1 METTIAKGL
10 NTALI
15 AELKGE
21 AAKTRKMLALVP
33 VSEKADWAPHA
44 KSMKLGRLAL
54 HVAELAGWAGWTIT
68 TDELDFSKN
77 YTPTPTPK
85 TTEELLA
92 IHDKKVEESLKA
104 LENVTD
110 EELSKPW
117 TLRNGAEIYFTL
129 PKKVVVRDMCY
140 NHIVHHRGQLSVYL
154 RLLNIPIPG
163 MYGPSADE
171 MEAMSK

>member
-1 METTIAKGL
+1 METTTAKGL

-15 AELKGE
+15 AELKSE

-33 VSEKADWAPHA
+33 IADKADWVPHT

-54 HVAELAGWAGWTIT
+54 HVAELAGWTGMTIT
-68 TDELDFSKN
+68 TDELDFAKG
-77 YTPTPTPK
+77 YTPTPTPA

-92 IHDKKVEESLKA
+92 ILDKNVEMSLKA
-104 LENVTD
+104 LENADD
-110 EELSKPW
+110 ELLAKPW
-117 TLRNGAEIYFTL
+117 TLRSGDHVYFTL
-129 PKKVVVRDMCY
+129 PKKVVIRDMCY
-140 NHIVHHRGQLSVYL
+140 NHVVHHRGQLSVYL

-171 MEAMSK
+171 MEAMKK